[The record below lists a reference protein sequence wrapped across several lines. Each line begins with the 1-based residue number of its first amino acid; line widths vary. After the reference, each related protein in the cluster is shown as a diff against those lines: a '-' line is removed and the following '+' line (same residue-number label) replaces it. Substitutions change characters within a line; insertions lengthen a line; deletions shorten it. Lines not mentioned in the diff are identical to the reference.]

1 MTSQNMSPEP
11 SRVHPTAATAAG
23 HAPVGRVLSFPSES
37 TGAKDPPRVRASVV
51 LVSRDRCDELQAALD
66 SVARQTIA
74 HGGFEMLVVDDGSR
88 DQTWW
93 KLSERVDEGRSGN
106 AARLLAIRVE
116 RSVGPG
122 AARQLASEHAHGDAL
137 VFMDSDCR
145 ALPGWLDA
153 LLRGL
158 DRPGV
163 AIVGGAEVLD
173 PGWSLRE
180 RVLHFVLTSP
190 LTTGGLR
197 GSTGWKAGRYRP
209 RGFNMAV
216 RREAFDRAGGFADWR
231 HGEDI
236 DLSQRIG
243 LLGLDGTYVPDAQVF
258 HRRRRSFVAFWRQV
272 FAMGGARV
280 DLIQRHLGNLEPA
293 YLLPGLILLGL
304 PVAAAAAYTLPK
316 TRPFLVGFL
325 LLGCLYL
332 LLMGIRAAFQLGDIR
347 ALALAPFVFLIQ
359 VAGYGTGLLSGVF
372 EKMRRTRGEAGG

>member
-1 MTSQNMSPEP
+1 MAAEP
-11 SRVHPTAATAAG
+11 SRGHPTAAHAA
-23 HAPVGRVLSFPSES
+23 VGRVLCFPAES
-37 TGAKDPPRVRASVV
+37 TGAKDAPRFRASVI
-51 LVSRDRCDELQAALD
+51 LVSRDRCDELETALD
-66 SVARQTIA
+66 SVARQSTGY
-74 HGGFEMLVVDDGSR
+74 GGFEVLVVDDGSGDR
-88 DQTWW
+88 TWER
-93 KLSERVDEGRSGN
+93 LSERVNGGRSGN
-106 AARLLAIRVE
+106 AARLLAIRVD

-122 AARQLASEHAHGDAL
+122 AARQLASERAHGDAL
-137 VFMDSDCR
+137 VFLDSDCR

-153 LLRGL
+153 LLREL

-197 GSTGWKAGRYRP
+197 GSSGWKAGRYRP

-231 HGEDI
+231 RGEDI
-236 DLSQRIG
+236 DLSQRVG
-243 LLGLDGTYVPDAQVF
+243 LLGLDSTYVPDAQVF
-258 HRRRRSFVAFWRQV
+258 HRRRRSFAAFWRQV
-272 FAMGGARV
+272 YAMGRARV

-304 PVAAAAAYTLPK
+304 PVAAATAVVLPE
-316 TRPFLVGFL
+316 TRPFLVGSV
-325 LLGCLYL
+325 LLGGLYL
-332 LLMGIRAAFQLGDIR
+332 LLIGMRAAFQLGDGR
-347 ALALAPFVFLIQ
+347 ALVLAPFVFVIQ

-372 EKMRRTRGEAGG
+372 EKMRGPRGEAGG